1 MNKRIYALLAAV
13 LMTMAVT
20 VGILPLSVFAET
32 EKQILTEQRLIM
44 TPDGGLVQPEV
55 ISTRTIKSGAKGGT
69 KSGVKSGA
77 PAKDG
82 SDSKDGSIPP
92 QIVLE
97 GALPTDITA
106 EAVSVDPM
114 DYIRPTE
121 STILCAYDIS
131 LYCAEKEYEPED
143 TAISVS
149 VSNDMIA
156 EAEHP
161 VVVHIQDDPAAPLEL
176 IEDYTLSGRTIT
188 FSTEHFSVFMI
199 VDVGE
204 NGTDDILVTPRV
216 YYYFLSPGTE
226 GTGGEYTSTL
236 YPIETDEQDTPGRN
250 PVWMQIVKNGDS
262 LNEVPIPPAQSGK
275 SFLGWYYVW
284 LSEDQEPPPEQPTGT
299 ETFTYAWP
307 DSASLQRAEFGRPLS
322 VVEEEDGACYYLAPL
337 YRNYRI
343 LVFHEYDGSVIT
355 RKLVVLGTDEGELQ
369 GTVLISDVKAKN
381 LDDTR
386 TFYMWKIQERTQ
398 EQQLKVIDEQGNF
411 KDTYYTVKPTNFDE
425 GKIEIDVI
433 PEFMD
438 SHWVNFNTVD
448 SRASFLKPAL
458 IQKNNGKVL
467 ITTALLSQK
476 IPTLA
481 NHTFEGWYL
490 DSGYNTQLCDGTGTM
505 VPEYANGYEI
515 HQDTMIYAKWAYNGD
530 PVPYRY
536 LFWQQLPTDS
546 PGMADSQKHY
556 SFLRSETKTGVAGAG
571 HFTEEPT
578 VPAIAGFT
586 FRKDAPQEILED
598 GTTVV
603 NIYYDREPRTIR
615 FYTHD
620 QYTESTASNAT
631 YGFVNGMYVPL
642 TKGQTRYNVMT
653 SHTYT
658 QLITGTQGATYNNL
672 YHISNQT
679 YESYDYNVRYN
690 NGKFQYRRYN
700 FGNWRDVNEPL
711 FTRSAGS
718 DYSGTVYTR
727 SGSNYSP
734 TEAYSDS
741 GTYYG
746 YDSNGYYVLLDITA
760 YTVNTDT
767 WYDPDG
773 NEYTGTRY
781 TKTTSNYNWY
791 LYTEFNGLYG
801 QTFKEADVTWPTDY
815 TWHEGSSTGKT
826 ITFLDAFLE
835 QNEVLEL
842 YGDTASTSGATIRFW
857 KQDLSMEAD
866 DFTIANTVR
875 ANVGYNGANFELTN
889 KYEGF
894 TLYQYRTNNGNWQNA
909 SVGGNVTIYNSTTLD
924 IRFKRNTYDILFL
937 DKNDDPDHPYVKIDN
952 VPFGADLSQY
962 ASQALPPNE
971 SGLTY
976 TGWRFNFE
984 DATMPAYDLAIYAD
998 REMAK
1003 YNVTLDLDGGSF
1015 PWSFYSNTA
1024 QHDDPDWE
1032 WTYSTYF
1039 KVDAPPYRIEPYD
1052 IVERKY
1058 KPDPNGQFVYIYV
1071 TRSSPHNDPG
1081 TGEEMPR
1088 LALYVDKNSEFARRY
1103 ADSLVKDDDG
1113 NIQYYTQMQWA
1124 DGEYKLEGWYE
1135 VDPDTGE
1142 LKPEPF
1148 NFMRTIDHDVT
1159 LRAVWINLGAKFKV
1173 MYHTMQTVDGVDVS
1187 GTLNNP
1193 AHYGA
1198 VTVENLLEK
1207 ADYSLLGAPD
1217 NITPGYVFE
1226 YWLVGNTRYGPGD
1239 TFKILSNLADSE
1251 QTIHIQAVY
1260 APKAQSVHNQKLTNL
1275 WLHRNDGTDPEPE
1288 TDITKLNFLQVNEMV
1303 DLGQYSPSFRREG
1316 YELLGWARTPDAVVP
1331 DFSTIDK
1338 VGADL
1343 NDIDGKTNHLY
1354 AVWKAYPAPTMY
1366 QDNAVPYGILVIA
1379 VSAAV
1384 VLMILVRRRKGVVVH
1399 DDAPL

>member
-448 SRASFLKPAL
+448 SRASFYKPAL

-603 NIYYDREPRTIR
+603 NIYYDREPRTID
-615 FYTHD
+615 FYIYD
-620 QYTESTASNAT
+620 Y
-631 YGFVNGMYVPL
+631 
-642 TKGQTRYNVMT
+642 
-653 SHTYT
+653 TYT
-658 QLITGTQGATYNNL
+658 PTTTNGSSL
-672 YHISNQT
+672 YGLVDGE
-679 YESYDYNVRYN
+679 YVA
-690 NGKFQYRRYN
+690 
-700 FGNWRDVNEPL
+700 L
-711 FTRSAGS
+711 
-718 DYSGTVYTR
+718 TR
-727 SGSNYSP
+727 SGNGANSTYSYTEYIYRLSTSSGNGNYWLPNEDGSFSQQ
-734 TEAYSDS
+734 YLYLHN
-741 GTYYG
+741 GRYYK
-746 YDSNGYYVLLDITA
+746 DREYVLFSGYQYYNE
-760 YTVNTDT
+760 YTGDR
-767 WYDPDG
+767 YDRVAQQVS
-773 NEYTGTRY
+773 YTGTRY
-781 TKTTSNYNWY
+781 TRSNSRNWH
-791 LYTEFNGLYG
+791 LFKSISGLYG
-801 QTFKEADVTWPTDY
+801 QTFQQAGVSWPKGHVWREDY
-815 TWHEGSSTGKT
+815 SGSNATGIT
-826 ITFLDAFLE
+826 ISFLDAFLE
-835 QNEVLEL
+835 DTEETYRLNSSALSNTDGRKVTFLKQELDEETWKEANEFWSN
-842 YGDTASTSGATIRFW
+842 STG
-857 KQDLSMEAD
+857 
-866 DFTIANTVR
+866 
-875 ANVGYNGANFELTN
+875 NFSLTE
-889 KYEGF
+889 KYQGF
-894 TLYQYRTNNGNWQNA
+894 SLYQYRVDGGAWQNA
-909 SVGGNVTIYNSTTLD
+909 TVNQSISYTSTLE
-924 IRFKRNTYDILFL
+924 IRYRRNTYDILFL
-937 DKNDDPDHPYVKIDN
+937 DKNDDPDHPYVKIEN
-952 VPFGADLSQY
+952 VPFETDLSQY